1 MWKLALRNVSRQKM
15 RSAMTMGAIAAGV
28 VSLVLAG
35 GFVADIFIQLREFTI
50 HSQLGHLQVYKKG
63 YYQFGTQAPSK
74 YVIEEPEPLRS
85 RLLAHPDVQDV
96 MARLVFSGLMNNGR
110 SDLAIVGEGI
120 EPAREERLGTYMT
133 LVAGRH
139 LKDSDTFGIV
149 VGEGVAQSQK
159 LKAGD
164 RVTLLI
170 NNRDGSLNT
179 LDFELVGVFRSFSKE
194 FDARAVRIPLAA
206 AQELMTSPGVNSLV
220 VSLRQTGDTDR
231 VADAFR
237 TGLQGQGFELKTWEE
252 LSDFYRSTVELYE
265 VQFGVL
271 RLIILGMVVLGV
283 VNSVNMSIFERY
295 GEFGTMRALGDRNRT
310 VFWLIVTENLL
321 VGAAGAALGIV
332 LGVLLALAISAIG
345 IPMPP
350 PPNSNTPYVA
360 YIRLVPGDLLGAF
373 GIGLI
378 AALIACFWP
387 SFRVAR
393 SHVADALRRN
403 I

>member
-28 VSLVLAG
+28 ISLVLAG
-35 GFVADIFIQLREFTI
+35 GFVADIFVQLREFTI

-85 RLLAHPDVQDV
+85 RLQAHPAVQDV

-120 EPAREERLGTYMT
+120 EPAREEKLGTYLT

-139 LKDSDTFGIV
+139 LKDSDAFGIV

-159 LKAGD
+159 LTPGD

-179 LDFELVGVFRSFSKE
+179 LDFEIVGVFRSFSKE

-206 AQELMTSPGVNSLV
+206 AQELMTSRGVNSLV
-220 VSLRQTGDTDR
+220 VSLRQTGDTDD
-231 VADAFR
+231 VAIALR
-237 TGLQGQGFELKTWEE
+237 PWLQSKGFELKTWEE

-360 YIRLVPGDLLGAF
+360 SIRLVPEDLLAAF
-373 GIGLI
+373 GIGLA